1 MLQGLPSRLLRQ
13 INFSARLTQNLSTG
27 VPNIT
32 RQLSQSH
39 HFTSQY
45 LDALLKKNNQPF
57 LAPRILNDEML
68 FKLLPTDDMDP
79 DADFSKYNSYVEFT
93 IKQSLIRT
101 LAEKG
106 DRAVIVVILG
116 EDHKPGFERIKPKD
130 SRYITLYEDHCNN
143 KSPQANV
150 QYQKIKEF
158 MDKQGYLERFH
169 ELIILRE

>member
-1 MLQGLPSRLLRQ
+1 
-13 INFSARLTQNLSTG
+13 
-27 VPNIT
+27 
-32 RQLSQSH
+32 
-39 HFTSQY
+39 
-45 LDALLKKNNQPF
+45 
-57 LAPRILNDEML
+57 ML

-116 EDHKPGFERIKPKD
+116 EDHKHGFECIKPKD

-143 KSPQANV
+143 NSPQANV

-158 MDKQGYLERFH
+158 MDKQGYLKRFH